1 VKVIFTEIAR
11 NDLDRIWSYIARDN
25 VRRALSFV
33 RELIAASRKLSDM
46 PRRYPL
52 IAAHEDSG
60 YRRMPYGAYLVFY
73 RIGEDVIEIVRILN
87 AAQDHEAI
95 LFPDETPDETE

>member
-1 VKVIFTEIAR
+1 M
-11 NDLDRIWSYIARDN
+11 
-25 VRRALSFV
+25 

-52 IAAHEDSG
+52 IAGHEESG
-60 YRRMPYGAYLVFY
+60 YRRMPYEAYLIFY
-73 RIGEDVIEIVRILN
+73 RIGEQTIEIVRILN

-95 LFPDETPDETE
+95 LFPEDTVGETE